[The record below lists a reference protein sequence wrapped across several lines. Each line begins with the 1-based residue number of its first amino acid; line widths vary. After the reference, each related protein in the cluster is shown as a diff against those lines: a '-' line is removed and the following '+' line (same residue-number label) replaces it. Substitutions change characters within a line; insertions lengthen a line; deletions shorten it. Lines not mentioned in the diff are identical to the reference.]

1 MRIIES
7 RSIDNQAGLLGSR
20 LITGT
25 STIEGAF
32 QSFIVAEDTIVSK
45 VYNSIGI
52 DVTQK
57 LGLTSVTL
65 KAGAF
70 ISMAKG
76 DYFSS
81 IKLTSGSVVAYFVS
95 HGGKTITA
103 DAYLNE
109 FLARTGSSYLEAAE
123 CAKATLQGLINI
135 GLLQKASLVMS
146 PSMYEEDLVK
156 SVVPQDGSGDLS
168 FTRASDGTRINS
180 AGLVEVVAWNL
191 VEQSETFDN
200 ASWAK
205 LAGGTSTVT
214 VTANNGIAPNGT
226 TTADRIQLTRDSSG
240 FAQVTQTLTTTTSQS
255 YTFSVYLKSLSGT
268 PTVMFGSFGGTNAQT
283 ATLTNEWVRYTWT
296 ATSPSTSA
304 FPMLMI
310 WGGVASTSLSADFL
324 AWGYQLNE
332 GALKPYFP
340 TTDRLNVPRLT
351 YQNGGGGG
359 CPSLLLEP
367 QRTNLILQS
376 NTFNTTWAMFTGPAV
391 TPNTTTSPDGTTSAT
406 TLNSS
411 GGTNDF
417 LYQTL
422 SGLTVGATY
431 SFSFYIKNLNS
442 TASRFWGPS
451 GSSIVDL
458 SWSGSTLV
466 SISGTGASFTSV
478 GNDWY
483 RVVQTGTTPTATP
496 TMRIYADVNNTS
508 KSVYIYGAQFEA
520 GSYPTSYIP
529 TTSSS
534 ATRVADAC
542 FKTGISSLIGQT
554 EGVIFCD
561 VNLKLRTS
569 FSYFAINNN
578 GSSSQYVGIYF
589 RTNAIE
595 LEVSNSGLQAGI
607 VYSNTSTGRFK
618 IAAAYKASDFVL
630 YVNGTQIGTYTSGS
644 VPTCNKLDLFAYSQ
658 EQPLEYNEAVLFPTR
673 LTNAELA
680 SLTTL

>member
-109 FLARTGSSYLEAAE
+109 FLARTGSSYLEAVE

-180 AGLVEVVAWNL
+180 AGLVEVCPWNL
-191 VEQSETFDN
+191 LLNTNTFS
-200 ASWAK
+200 SWS
-205 LAGGTSTVT
+205 LEGGTLTSGQTDPNGGTTAYKYVQTTGGIYSGSFTATSGNKTVSVWLKSVSGTSITCNLQDGGSSNSTTVT
-214 VTANNGIAPNGT
+214 VTGNW
-226 TTADRIQLTRDSSG
+226 QLFT
-240 FAQVTQTLTTTTSQS
+240 FTYTTSTS
-255 YTFSVYLKSLSGT
+255 RPALYVYSISNAAGIYLWH
-268 PTVMFGSFGGTNAQT
+268 PQVNDGST
-283 ATLTNEWVRYTWT
+283 A
-296 ATSPSTSA
+296 
-304 FPMLMI
+304 
-310 WGGVASTSLSADFL
+310 
-324 AWGYQLNE
+324 
-332 GALKPYFP
+332 KPYFP

-351 YQNGGGGG
+351 YQNGGGG

-529 TTSSS
+529 TTSAS
-534 ATRVADAC
+534 ATRVADAYSRSLSSITAGTAYINITDNVALGSVGTHLYGP
-542 FKTGISSLIGQT
+542 FSITSASLGIHLSRPNNQRLRLWTQASANVFQT
-554 EGVIFCD
+554 TVT
-561 VNLKLRTS
+561 NLKLAITWDGTNVNVYQNGVKVVTNYS
-569 FSYFAINNN
+569 YALTNVNNLFSSTNLE
-578 GSSSQYVGIYF
+578 SSA
-589 RTNAIE
+589 T
-595 LEVSNSGLQAGI
+595 
-607 VYSNTSTGRFK
+607 
-618 IAAAYKASDFVL
+618 IAE
-630 YVNGTQIGTYTSGS
+630 I
-644 VPTCNKLDLFAYSQ
+644 
-658 EQPLEYNEAVLFPTR
+658 VLFNSV
-673 LTNAELA
+673 LTDAECI
-680 SLTTL
+680 SLTS